1 MREKGEEWN
10 FLAHGMEL
18 FGCACVYTNEDGNG
32 EGPMVMKIEDELKI
46 ENPRNHSA
54 ESVETLRQLLAGG
67 ARVEADPKRPDF
79 YEVES
84 NSDVYYIHISPIT
97 GKILLLAAWPKYAE
111 AGVEAGAI
119 EAA

>member
-1 MREKGEEWN
+1 
-10 FLAHGMEL
+10 MEL
-18 FGCACVYTNEDGNG
+18 FLSACVYTSEYRTG
-32 EGPMVMKIEDELKI
+32 EGAMVMKIEDELQI

-84 NSDVYYIHISPIT
+84 QSDVYYIHISPVT
-97 GKILLLAAWPKYAE
+97 GKILLLASWPRFAE
-111 AGVEAGAI
+111 ASAEIGTVEAL
-119 EAA
+119 

>member
-1 MREKGEEWN
+1 
-10 FLAHGMEL
+10 
-18 FGCACVYTNEDGNG
+18 
-32 EGPMVMKIEDELKI
+32 MVMKIEDELLI

-54 ESVETLRQLLAGG
+54 ERVETLRQLLAGG

-84 NSDVYYIHISPIT
+84 RSDIYYIHISPKT
-97 GKILLLAAWPKYAE
+97 GKILLLAAWPKHTYPGDE
-111 AGVEAGAI
+111 AKAI

>member
-1 MREKGEEWN
+1 
-10 FLAHGMEL
+10 
-18 FGCACVYTNEDGNG
+18 
-32 EGPMVMKIEDELKI
+32 MVMKIEDELQI

-84 NSDVYYIHISPIT
+84 HSDIYYIHISPVT
-97 GKILLLAAWPKYAE
+97 GKILLLAAWPKFAPSGDE
-111 AGVEAGAI
+111 SRAI
-119 EAA
+119 EAT